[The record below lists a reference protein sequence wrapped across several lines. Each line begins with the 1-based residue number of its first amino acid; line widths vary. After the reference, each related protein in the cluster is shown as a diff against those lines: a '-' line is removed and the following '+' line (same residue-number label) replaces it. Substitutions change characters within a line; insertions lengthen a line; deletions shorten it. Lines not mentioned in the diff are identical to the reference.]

1 MQGLKGGEVKGGW
14 RRGQWVACRL
24 EERRE
29 RREKAQTNHGEEE
42 YGRSVNEVS
51 ISDCEASRY
60 TYLVMPLLH
69 F

>member
-1 MQGLKGGEVKGGW
+1 MQGLGGGEVKGGW
-14 RRGQWVACRL
+14 RRGQWVECRL

-29 RREKAQTNHGEEE
+29 RREKAQTIHGEEE

-60 TYLVMPLLH
+60 TYLVMQLLH